1 MFKNN
6 LNYHQNGQF
15 LGRDQTV
22 NNYASQYNMALSQFK
37 SALAKGKFAHL
48 KRRILRRPQRLY
60 DLNDLKP
67 KLSLLGSFYSGIEVV
82 LVDAIVGSEGR
93 TADFDIDFFP
103 VSEAGRER
111 WINMAIVYLS
121 RLPLPPIQ
129 LIQIGNAYFVRDG
142 HHRISVGRACG
153 QVAMDAE
160 VVTWKVVPPYP
171 WQGNAMPEALGCLKK
186 LDLPV

>member
-1 MFKNN
+1 MFQNN
-6 LNYHQNGQF
+6 LNYYPNGQF
-15 LGRDQTV
+15 PGCDQAV
-22 NNYASQYNMALSQFK
+22 NQYARQYNTALSQFK
-37 SALAKGKFAHL
+37 SALRKGKFARL
-48 KRRILRRPQRLY
+48 KRKILQHPQRLY

-67 KLSLLGSFYSGIEVV
+67 HLSLRGSSYTGIQVV
-82 LVDAIVGSEGR
+82 RIDAIMGSENR
-93 TADFDIDFFP
+93 TADFDIDFYP

-111 WINMAIVYLS
+111 WINMAIVFLA

-129 LIQIGNAYFVRDG
+129 LIQVGGAYFVRDG

-160 VVTWKVVPPYP
+160 VVTWKVAAPFP
-171 WQGNAMPEALGCLKK
+171 WQGNTMPEALCCLKK